1 MPTDGFFIRAYHTF
15 YDTFV
20 TRQDAFNG
28 PILSLVKIFT
38 NFVGI
43 YLTCWIIYRGYQIL
57 WGRNQ
62 DNIKDFAWDAFVR
75 FVFILVCFF
84 PTEWLNLISAAL
96 KEFHELK
103 IGNQWD
109 FIQYLQDYFNKS
121 VDFTKQMAQDGSW
134 YEVLYIGLMII
145 IVMLGTL
152 AGCFYPFRSYILNYI
167 GFVFLLALTP
177 LALMSLIFGNFL
189 KDTFKNWW
197 GLMLSSCLT
206 LVLLNAFGLGIFT
219 FVHNIYFKEVNEL
232 FAKNENYFM
241 IAFLALFTGGMIAAF
256 VKIIVNLVE
265 KIVGTSIESTVNN
278 AALSVGS
285 TIAGGAGIG
294 ALATRF
300 GAKYGFR
307 GSKWGASK
315 AYQGSKKL
323 IERFK
328 RGKEQWKI
336 WFFFLLYWHF

>member
-109 FIQYLQDYFNKS
+109 FIQYMQDYFNKS
-121 VDFTKQMAQDGSW
+121 IDFTKQMAQDGSW

-197 GLMLSSCLT
+197 GLMLLSCLT

-219 FVHNIYFKEVNEL
+219 FVNNIYFKEVDEL

-265 KIVGTSIESTVNN
+265 KIVGTSIESTVNH

-307 GSKWGASK
+307 GAKIGASK

-328 RGKEQWKI
+328 RGKEQ
-336 WFFFLLYWHF
+336 

>member
-1 MPTDGFFIRAYHTF
+1 MPTDGFFIKAYNVF
-15 YDTFV
+15 YNTFV
-20 TRQDAFNG
+20 INQDAFNG
-28 PILSLVKIFT
+28 PIIELVKTFT
-38 NFVGI
+38 AFVGT
-43 YLTCWIIYRGYQIL
+43 YLMCWIIYRGYQIL

-62 DNIKDFAWDAFVR
+62 DNIKDFAWDAFIR
-75 FVFILVCFF
+75 FIFAAVCFF
-84 PTEWLNLISAAL
+84 PDEWLRLISASL

-109 FIQYLQDYFNKS
+109 FIQYIQDYFNKS
-121 VDFTKQMAQDGSW
+121 IDIVAEMDKNGSW
-134 YEVLYIGLMII
+134 YEIVYIGLMMIL
-145 IVMLGTL
+145 VMLGTL
-152 AGCFYPFRSYILNYI
+152 AGCFYAFRSYILNYV

-177 LALMSLIFGNFL
+177 LALMTLIFGNFL

-206 LVLLNAFGLGIFT
+206 LILLNAFGIGIFT
-219 FVHNIYFKEVNEL
+219 FVNKIYFAEADKL
-232 FAKNENYFM
+232 FKANTNYYM
-241 IAFLALFTGGMIAAF
+241 IAFFALFTGGMITSF
-256 VKIIVNLVE
+256 IKIIINLVE
-265 KIVGTSIESTVNN
+265 KMVGTSIESTVNH

-328 RGKEQWKI
+328 RGKEQ
-336 WFFFLLYWHF
+336 

>member
-1 MPTDGFFIRAYHTF
+1 MPTDGFFVKAFHTF

-20 TRQDAFNG
+20 AKQDAFNG
-28 PILSLVKIFT
+28 PIIELVKTFT
-38 NFVGI
+38 AFVGT
-43 YLTCWIIYRGYQIL
+43 YLMCWIIYRGYQIL

-62 DNIKDFAWDAFVR
+62 DNIKDFAWDAFIR
-75 FVFILVCFF
+75 FIFAAICFF
-84 PTEWLNLISAAL
+84 PDEWLRLISASL

-109 FIQYLQDYFNKS
+109 FIQYIQDYFNKS
-121 VDFTKQMAQDGSW
+121 ILIAKKMAQDGSW

-145 IVMLGTL
+145 MVMLGTL
-152 AGCFYPFRSYILNYI
+152 AGCFYAFKSYILNYI

-206 LVLLNAFGLGIFT
+206 LVLLNAFGIGIFT
-219 FVHNIYFKEVNEL
+219 YVNNIYFKETSKLIVDGSS
-232 FAKNENYFM
+232 NYLL
-241 IAFLALFTGGMIAAF
+241 IAFIALFTGGMITSF
-256 VKIIVNLVE
+256 VKIIINLVE
-265 KIVGTSIESTVNN
+265 KMVGTSIESTVNH

-294 ALATRF
+294 ALASRF

-307 GSKWGASK
+307 GAKIGASK

-328 RGKEQWKI
+328 RGKEQ
-336 WFFFLLYWHF
+336 

>member
-1 MPTDGFFIRAYHTF
+1 MPTDGFFIKAYHTF

-20 TRQDAFNG
+20 ARQDAFNG
-28 PILSLVKIFT
+28 PIIELVKTFT
-38 NFVGI
+38 AFVGA
-43 YLTCWIIYRGYQIL
+43 YLMCWIIYRGYQIL

-62 DNIKDFAWDAFVR
+62 DNIKDFAWDAFIR
-75 FVFILVCFF
+75 FIFAAICFF
-84 PTEWLNLISAAL
+84 PDEWLRLISASL

-103 IGNQWD
+103 IGNQWS
-109 FIQYLQDYFNKS
+109 FVQYIQFYFDKTIG
-121 VDFTKQMAQDGSW
+121 FTERMAQDGSW

-145 IVMLGTL
+145 MVMLGTL
-152 AGCFYPFRSYILNYI
+152 AGCFYAFKSYILNYI
-167 GFVFLLALTP
+167 GFVFLLALAP
-177 LALMSLIFGNFL
+177 LALMCLIFGNFL

-206 LVLLNAFGLGIFT
+206 LVLLNAFGIGIFT
-219 FVHNIYFKEVNEL
+219 FVNNIYFKEVSSL
-232 FAKNENYFM
+232 LQDGSSNYLV
-241 IAFLALFTGGMIAAF
+241 IAFISLFTGGMITTF
-256 VKIIVNLVE
+256 VKIIVSLVE
-265 KIVGTSIESTVNN
+265 KMVGTSIESTVNH

-285 TIAGGAGIG
+285 TMAGGAGIG

-307 GSKWGASK
+307 GAKIGASK

-328 RGKEQWKI
+328 RGKEQ
-336 WFFFLLYWHF
+336 

>member
-177 LALMSLIFGNFL
+177 LGLKSLIFGTFL

-197 GLMLSSCLT
+197 GVMLSSCLT

-219 FVHNIYFKEVNEL
+219 FVHNIYFKEVDEL

-328 RGKEQWKI
+328 RGKEQ
-336 WFFFLLYWHF
+336 